1 MMKLLQLD
9 KMPGQQSMLI
19 FHALARLGFEGLII
33 VSPESPLASI
43 GYFQDARKEVD
54 LEYCKKMRIPVMRRE
69 VGGGATYLDGNQVFY
84 QLIWQ
89 KGNTRFPKRI
99 KDIFSYL
106 SQPACETYH
115 DFGIETR
122 FRPEN
127 DIVTTDERKIAGEG
141 GGDIGDSMVFVGGI
155 LMDFNYKTMSK
166 ILKVPEEKFRDKI
179 YKSMEMNLT
188 TMKRELGKMP
198 DRKEV
203 VKSLIHHYE
212 TLLGK
217 LEPVTLTRDI
227 IEKMIELETW
237 FTSNEFLFK
246 KTPRIPAGI
255 KIREGVEIL
264 YSAYKARGGLI
275 RTSQEVKNNRIN
287 DIDISGD
294 FQFYPKAELTDLE
307 KNLVQIK
314 RKENIVISK
323 IEDFYHKK
331 KIESPGVEP
340 EDVSEAILEAKS
352 TRETQ

>member
-1 MMKLLQLD
+1 
-9 KMPGQQSMLI
+9 MLI
-19 FHALARLGFEGLII
+19 FHALARMGFEGLII
-33 VSPESPLASI
+33 VSPESPLASL
-43 GYFQDARKEVD
+43 GYFQDATKELD
-54 LEYCKKMRIPVMRRE
+54 LDYCKKMGIPVMRRE

-89 KGNTRFPKRI
+89 KGNNRFPTMI
-99 KDIFSYL
+99 KDIFPYL
-106 SQPACETYH
+106 SQPACETYR

-127 DIVTTDERKIAGEG
+127 DIVTKDERKIAGEG

-179 YKSMEMNLT
+179 YKSMEVNLT
-188 TMKRELGKMP
+188 TMKRELGRMP
-198 DRKEV
+198 NREEV
-203 VKSLIHHYE
+203 VRSLIGHYE

-217 LEPVTLTRDI
+217 LKPVTLTKDI
-227 IEKMIELETW
+227 INKMIELEIG

-246 KTPRIPAGI
+246 KTPRIPTGV

-264 YSAYKARGGLI
+264 YSTYKASGGLI
-275 RTSQEVKNNRIN
+275 RTAQEVKNEMIT

-294 FQFYPKAELTDLE
+294 FQFYPKSELTDLE
-307 KNLVQIK
+307 QNLQQIK
-314 RKENIVISK
+314 RKENIIISK

-340 EDVSEAILEAKS
+340 ENVSEAIMEAKS
-352 TRETQ
+352 V